1 MVYVLIF
8 FWSLIS
14 LKINMTG
21 RICIHEETESVLFT
35 VTIKMQGE
43 KKATLLLLLF
53 LPEVVNCLPHSLHL
67 RGPSVM
73 WIFK

>member
-1 MVYVLIF
+1 MYVLIF

-53 LPEVVNCLPHSLHL
+53 YLK
-67 RGPSVM
+67 
-73 WIFK
+73 W

>member
-21 RICIHEETESVLFT
+21 RICIHEETERF
-35 VTIKMQGE
+35 IHCDNKNAGR

>member
-43 KKATLLLLLF
+43 KKQHCYYFFFYLK
-53 LPEVVNCLPHSLHL
+53 
-67 RGPSVM
+67 
-73 WIFK
+73 W

>member
-1 MVYVLIF
+1 MYVLIF

-43 KKATLLLLLF
+43 KSNIVIISF

>member
-21 RICIHEETESVLFT
+21 RICIHEENRERFIYCDNKNAGRKKQHCYYFFFT
-35 VTIKMQGE
+35 
-43 KKATLLLLLF
+43 
-53 LPEVVNCLPHSLHL
+53 
-67 RGPSVM
+67 
-73 WIFK
+73 